1 MEDIRVSLV
10 RVRLGRVNLVRI
22 PAPLHLTTVTAT
34 TTTEMAMAATVAD
47 PGRLGD
53 PLVDGDEECEDLLG
67 SGVHRTGRA
76 QGVIDRFAFSASDK
90 SVFVQSFRQ
99 RCSDLD
105 YDSELHRAL
114 NGQYGSWARRVG

>member
-1 MEDIRVSLV
+1 MEEGIRVSPV
-10 RVRLGRVNLVRI
+10 RVRLVRI
-22 PAPLHLTTVTAT
+22 LVLPHLT
-34 TTTEMAMAATVAD
+34 MATVAD

-53 PLVDGDEECEDLLG
+53 PLADGDEGCEDLLG

-99 RCSDLD
+99 QCSDLD
-105 YDSELHRAL
+105 YDGELQRAL
-114 NGQYGSWARRVG
+114 NGQYSLWARRVG